1 MNWKAAAVLAGSGAA
16 LALIGPLLRR
26 RLRAA
31 AYTRGL
37 RPSTSQRRS
46 EYCTDCDA
54 LKFGNAR
61 LDRSVAS
68 QHFLFAGTSGS
79 GKSLLQRHLLSD
91 VLAGIHAGLDRRCL
105 ILDAKQDM
113 VPFLLRAGVTCP
125 VYSLNPLESRT
136 DFPISVC
143 WDVAADVTSPPR
155 ALNFVAGLFPEEAGG
170 QNRYWTDAG
179 RHVVSGVVESF
190 IRHTPGQ
197 WSFSDFV
204 FVNLDLKRIRSVLHR
219 DEEGKEV
226 WNAFLADDDTSLKVF
241 TTIVSRVSYYR
252 SVAALWQRCTKRLS
266 IRRWLS
272 SDSILL
278 LGTNATIATALDPI
292 NELLFRVFV
301 EEVDAQSNSTTR
313 ETWAWIDEG
322 RLAKA
327 LLRGERLAYFGTKAR
342 SKGGVLCLSFQD
354 IEGFRHACGSTQL
367 ADEIVAQCSYK
378 MLARMESE
386 QSAKWAA
393 GLVGQYETIEWFET
407 ESRNGMRTGQG
418 KSAQRVQKE
427 SVLPSEF
434 FSIPIP
440 SKRRGATAVFL
451 SPSFAGLDTV
461 PGDELERVVVS
472 EEDEVH
478 HGIHARPE
486 NEQVLKRWT
495 KDDERRLLLPSPELE
510 PAHQKKLKLKRPAR
524 DKNVLDTC

>member
-1 MNWKAAAVLAGSGAA
+1 MNWKAAFVLAGSGAA
-16 LALIGPLLRR
+16 FSLIGPLRR
-26 RLRAA
+26 RMRATR
-31 AYTRGL
+31 YTRGL
-37 RPSTSQRRS
+37 RPSTSQRKR
-46 EYCTDCDA
+46 EYCSKSNA

-61 LDRSVAS
+61 LERSAAT

-79 GKSLLQRHLLSD
+79 GKSLLQRHLLRD
-91 VLAGIHAGLDRRCL
+91 VLAGIDVGSDRRCL

-113 VPFLLRAGVTCP
+113 VPFLLRAGVSCP

-179 RHVVSGVVESF
+179 RHVVAGVVESF

-204 FVNLDLKRIRSVLHR
+204 FVNLNLKRIQSVLQR
-219 DEEGKEV
+219 DEEGRDV

-266 IRRWLS
+266 IRKWLK
-272 SDSILL
+272 SDSVLL
-278 LGTNATIATALDPI
+278 LGTNATIAAALDPI

-301 EEVDAQSNSTTR
+301 EEVDAQANSTSR
-313 ETWAWIDEG
+313 ETWAWIDEA

-327 LLRGERLAYFGTKAR
+327 MLRGERLAYFATKAR

-378 MLARMESE
+378 MLARMESAE
-386 QSAKWAA
+386 SAKWAA
-393 GLVGQYETIEWFET
+393 GLVGQYETIEWFES
-407 ESRNGMRTGQG
+407 ESKNGLRASQGQ
-418 KSAQRVQKE
+418 SAQRVQKD
-427 SVLPSEF
+427 SVLPAEF

-440 SKRRGATAVFL
+440 SKRFGATAVFL
-451 SPSFAGLDTV
+451 SPTFAGLDTV
-461 PGDELERVVVS
+461 QGDELQRVVVS
-472 EEDEVH
+472 ERDEIE
-478 HGIHARPE
+478 HGIQARPE
-486 NEQVLKRWT
+486 HAQILKRWT
-495 KDDERRLLLPSPELE
+495 KDDERRLLLPSPELDPE
-510 PAHQKKLKLKRPAR
+510 PGRKLKLKRTAYELNTR
-524 DKNVLDTC
+524 VE